1 MDVSRGI
8 AGPARSPVVPHRSA
22 GEARKPCASIV
33 VGSHNRLAHL
43 CELLERFLAQDVA
56 DFEVIVI
63 EQSTVSTAD
72 QRRRLAELARDPRI
86 RIHPRPPLGGA
97 GARNEGCRLAR
108 ADIIVAFDDDDLPAS
123 TRWLATLLRNFD
135 DPRCLGVSGRH
146 ILENGPNP
154 PYASMA
160 KARRRV
166 LSYSPL
172 MWQRCFPRSDVRS
185 DRIQNLMGGNSAV
198 RRSVLERCGLWD
210 AFARCENEN
219 SLWFRL
225 RRRIEPG
232 EYLVFDPEAT
242 MIRRLDVD
250 GGMAKRKLGVFGFG
264 WAMFEY
270 FHKII
275 GYYHPARFLALYP
288 IYFGFYF
295 WVICTWTWN
304 ESARYR
310 GKHVRA
316 LATLAGFALAQ
327 PVSWTVWMARLAID
341 RLRNGPAPRETE
353 FRPYPGGVAPAS
365 ISTSSSGEAIA
376 AGDLTVAM

>member
-1 MDVSRGI
+1 MDVTRGI
-8 AGPARSPVVPHRSA
+8 SGPARSPVVPPGPPGSRSA
-22 GEARKPCASIV
+22 GAAYKPSASIV
-33 VGSHNRLAHL
+33 VGSHNRLGCL
-43 CELLERFLAQDVA
+43 CELLERFLAQDFT

-63 EQSTVSTAD
+63 EQSTVSTAE
-72 QRRRLAELARDPRI
+72 QRGRLAELASDPRI
-86 RIHPRPPLGGA
+86 RIYPRSPLGGA

-123 TRWLATLLRNFD
+123 HAWLSTLLRNFD

-154 PYASMA
+154 PYANMA
-160 KARRRV
+160 RARQRV

-185 DRIQNLMGGNSAV
+185 HKIENLMGGNSAV

-210 AFARCENEN
+210 AFTRCENEN

-225 RRRIEPG
+225 RRKLRPG
-232 EYLVFDPEAT
+232 EYLVFDPQAT
-242 MIRRLDVD
+242 MIRRLDVE
-250 GGMAKRKLGVFGFG
+250 GGMAKRKLGVFAFG

-275 GYYHPARFLALYP
+275 GYYHPVRFVGLYP
-288 IYFGFYF
+288 IYFGFFF

-304 ESARYR
+304 ESAKYR
-310 GKHVRA
+310 GKHARA
-316 LATLAGFALAQ
+316 LATLAGFFLLQ
-327 PVSWTVWMARLAID
+327 PVSWTVWLARLALD
-341 RLRNGPAPRETE
+341 RLRRGPEKRETE
-353 FRPYPGGVAPAS
+353 FAPYPDAV
-365 ISTSSSGEAIA
+365 ICDELTFA
-376 AGDLTVAM
+376 A

>member
-1 MDVSRGI
+1 M
-8 AGPARSPVVPHRSA
+8 PPRSA
-22 GEARKPCASIV
+22 GPGGPAAEARKPSASIV
-33 VGSHNRLAHL
+33 VGSHNRLACL
-43 CELLERFLAQDVA
+43 CELLERFLAQDFT
-56 DFEVIVI
+56 DFEVLVI
-63 EQSTVSTAD
+63 EQSTQASAA

-86 RIHPRPPLGGA
+86 RIHSRPPLGGA

-123 TRWLATLLRNFD
+123 PGWLSSLLRNFD
-135 DPRCLGVSGRH
+135 DPYCLGVSGRH

-154 PYASMA
+154 PYANMDR
-160 KARRRV
+160 ARRRV

-185 DRIQNLMGGNSAV
+185 HRIENLMGGNSAV

-210 AFARCENEN
+210 AFTRCENEN

-225 RRRIEPG
+225 RKRMEPG

-242 MIRRLDVD
+242 MIRRLHVE
-250 GGMAKRKLGVFGFG
+250 GGMAKRALGVFGFG

-275 GYYHPARFLALYP
+275 GYYHPVRFLGLYP
-288 IYFGFYF
+288 VYFGFFF
-295 WVICTWTWN
+295 WVIGAWTWN
-304 ESARYR
+304 ESAKYR

-316 LATLAGFALAQ
+316 ALTLAGFALVQ
-327 PVSWTVWMARLAID
+327 PVSWAVWLARLAVD
-341 RLRNGPAPRETE
+341 RIRQGPAKRETE
-353 FRPYPGGVAPAS
+353 FAPYPSSSSSPAPA
-365 ISTSSSGEAIA
+365 A
-376 AGDLTVAM
+376 AAVVTRSDAVALDELAVSA

>member
-1 MDVSRGI
+1 MDVFRGI
-8 AGPARSPVVPHRSA
+8 AEPACSPAMPPRSA
-22 GEARKPCASIV
+22 RPGGAPRNPSASIV
-33 VGSHNRLAHL
+33 VGSHNRLACL
-43 CELLERFLAQDVA
+43 CELLERFLAQDVT

-63 EQSTVSTAD
+63 EQSTMATED

-86 RIHPRPPLGGA
+86 RIYPRPPLGGA

-123 TRWLATLLRNFD
+123 TSWLSSLVRNFD

-154 PYASMA
+154 PYANME
-160 KARRRV
+160 KARRQV

-185 DRIQNLMGGNSAV
+185 DKIQNLMGGNSAV

-210 AFARCENEN
+210 AFTRCENEN

-225 RRRIEPG
+225 RERMRPG
-232 EYLVFDPEAT
+232 EYLVFDPDAT
-242 MIRRLDVD
+242 MIRRLDVP

-275 GYYHPARFLALYP
+275 GYYHPVRFLGLYP
-288 IYFGFYF
+288 IYFVFFF
-295 WVICTWTWN
+295 WVICTWTYN

-310 GKHVRA
+310 DKHVRA
-316 LATLAGFALAQ
+316 IAMLVGFALAQ
-327 PVSWTVWMARLAID
+327 PMSWTVWLGRLTVD
-341 RLRNGPAPRETE
+341 RIRNGPAKRETE
-353 FRPYPGGVAPAS
+353 FTPYP
-365 ISTSSSGEAIA
+365 EAVVDA
-376 AGDLTVAM
+376 AGFDELAASA

>member
-8 AGPARSPVVPHRSA
+8 AGPARAPVMPPRAA
-22 GEARKPCASIV
+22 GSGDAHKPRASIV

-43 CELLERFLAQDVA
+43 CELLERFLAQDVT

-63 EQSTVSTAD
+63 EQSTTATED

-86 RIHPRPPLGGA
+86 RIYPRPPLGGA

-108 ADIIVAFDDDDLPAS
+108 ADILVSFDDDDLPAS
-123 TRWLATLLRNFD
+123 TAWLSTLLRNFD

-154 PYASMA
+154 PYANMA
-160 KARRRV
+160 AARRRV

-185 DRIQNLMGGNSAV
+185 ETIENLMGGNSAV
-198 RRSVLERCGLWD
+198 RRCVLERCGLWD
-210 AFARCENEN
+210 AFTRCENEN

-225 RRRIEPG
+225 RKRMRPG
-232 EYLVFDPEAT
+232 EYLAFDPEAT
-242 MIRRLDVD
+242 MIRRLDVE
-250 GGMAKRKLGVFGFG
+250 GGMAKRTLGVLGFG

-275 GYYHPARFLALYP
+275 GYYHPVRFVGLYP
-288 IYFGFYF
+288 IYFGFFF
-295 WVICTWTWN
+295 WVICAWTWN

-310 GKHVRA
+310 GKPVRA

-327 PVSWTVWMARLAID
+327 PVSWTVWLARLAID
-341 RLRNGPAPRETE
+341 RIRNGPAKRETA
-353 FRPYPGGVAPAS
+353 FVPYPEAVARDRLS
-365 ISTSSSGEAIA
+365 A
-376 AGDLTVAM
+376 AA

>member
-1 MDVSRGI
+1 M
-8 AGPARSPVVPHRSA
+8 RSGATGKPH
-22 GEARKPCASIV
+22 ASIV
-33 VGSHNRLAHL
+33 VGSHNRLACL
-43 CELLERFLAQDVA
+43 CELLERFLAQDFA

-63 EQSTVSTAD
+63 EQSTQATAE
-72 QRRRLAELARDPRI
+72 QRRGLAELARDPRI
-86 RIHPRPPLGGA
+86 RVHPRPPLGGA

-123 TRWLATLLRNFD
+123 TTWLGTLLRNFD
-135 DPRCLGVSGRH
+135 DPRCIGVGGRH

-154 PYASMA
+154 PYGNMA
-160 KARRRV
+160 KARRQV

-185 DRIQNLMGGNSAV
+185 HRIQNLMGGNSAI
-198 RRSVLERCGLWD
+198 RRSVLERGGLWD

-225 RRRIEPG
+225 RDKLAPG
-232 EYLVFDPEAT
+232 EYMVFDPDAA
-242 MIRRLDVD
+242 MIRRLDVE
-250 GGMAKRKLGVFGFG
+250 GGMAKRELGVLDFG

-288 IYFGFYF
+288 IYFAFFF

-304 ESARYR
+304 ESVRYR
-310 GKHVRA
+310 DHHVRA
-316 LATLAGFALAQ
+316 AATLTWFGLLQ
-327 PVSWTVWMARLAID
+327 PLSWAVWLARLAVD
-341 RLRNGPAPRETE
+341 RIRKGPAKRETE
-353 FRPYPGGVAPAS
+353 FAPYPSSLTAGGSVDGMVAA
-365 ISTSSSGEAIA
+365 
-376 AGDLTVAM
+376 

>member
-63 EQSTVSTAD
+63 EQSTMATPE
-72 QRRRLAELARDPRI
+72 QRRRLAEIAGDPRI
-86 RIHPRPPLGGA
+86 RIYHRPPLGGA

-123 TRWLATLLRNFD
+123 NSWLSKLLCNFD
-135 DPRCLGVSGRH
+135 DPHCIGVSGRH

-154 PYASMA
+154 PYSNMA
-160 KARRRV
+160 RARRRV
-166 LSYSPL
+166 LSYSLL

-219 SLWFRL
+219 SLWFRIRNRL
-225 RRRIEPG
+225 EPG
-232 EYLVFDPEAT
+232 EYLVFDPEPA
-242 MIRRLDVD
+242 MIRRLDVA

-275 GYYHPARFLALYP
+275 GYYHPLRFVALYP
-288 IYFGFYF
+288 IYFVFF
-295 WVICTWTWN
+295 FSVICAWAWN

-310 GKHVRA
+310 GNHVRA
-316 LATLAGFALAQ
+316 VATLVGFALAQ
-327 PVSWTVWMARLAID
+327 PVTWAVWLARLAID
-341 RLRNGPAPRETE
+341 RIRKGPEKRETR
-353 FRPYPGGVAPAS
+353 FAPYP
-365 ISTSSSGEAIA
+365 EALAHELA
-376 AGDLTVAM
+376 AA

>member
-8 AGPARSPVVPHRSA
+8 ARPARSPAMPPRPAGSA
-22 GEARKPCASIV
+22 REPRKTSASIV
-33 VGSHNRLAHL
+33 VGSHNRLPYL
-43 CELLERFLAQDVA
+43 CELIERFLAQDFT

-63 EQSTVSTAD
+63 EQSTVATAE
-72 QRRRLAELARDPRI
+72 QRHRLAELARDPRI
-86 RIHPRPPLGGA
+86 RIYSRPPLGGA

-123 TRWLATLLRNFD
+123 PRWLSSLLRNFD

-154 PYASMA
+154 PYANMA
-160 KARRRV
+160 KARRQV

-185 DRIQNLMGGNSAV
+185 DKIQNLMGGNSAV

-210 AFARCENEN
+210 AFTRCENEN

-225 RRRIEPG
+225 RKRMGPG

-242 MIRRLDVD
+242 MIRRLDVE

-275 GYYHPARFLALYP
+275 GYYHPVRFLGLYP
-288 IYFGFYF
+288 VYFAFFF

-304 ESARYR
+304 ESAKYR

-316 LATLAGFALAQ
+316 ALTLAGFLLAQ
-327 PVSWTVWMARLAID
+327 PVSWTVWLGRLAVD
-341 RLRNGPAPRETE
+341 RIRKGPAKRETE
-353 FRPYPGGVAPAS
+353 FTPYPAPVVDADDAVVLDELAAS
-365 ISTSSSGEAIA
+365 A
-376 AGDLTVAM
+376 

>member
-8 AGPARSPVVPHRSA
+8 AEPARSPAMPPGPA
-22 GEARKPCASIV
+22 GPAEEPYKPSASIV
-33 VGSHNRLAHL
+33 VGSHNRLACL
-43 CELLERFLAQDVA
+43 CELLERFLAQDFT

-63 EQSTVSTAD
+63 EQSTLATD
-72 QRRRLAELARDPRI
+72 GQRRRLAELARDPRI
-86 RIHPRPPLGGA
+86 RIYPRPPLGGA

-123 TRWLATLLRNFD
+123 ESWLSSLLRNFG

-154 PYASMA
+154 PYANMA
-160 KARRRV
+160 KARRQV

-185 DRIQNLMGGNSAV
+185 DKIQNLMGGNSAV

-210 AFARCENEN
+210 AFTRCENEN

-225 RRRIEPG
+225 RKRMAPG

-242 MIRRLDVD
+242 MIRRLDVE
-250 GGMAKRKLGVFGFG
+250 GGMAKRTLGVFGFG

-275 GYYHPARFLALYP
+275 GYYHPVRFLGLYP
-288 IYFGFYF
+288 IYFAFFF
-295 WVICTWTWN
+295 WVICAWTWN
-304 ESARYR
+304 ESVKFR

-316 LATLAGFALAQ
+316 ALTLVGFALAQ
-327 PVSWTVWMARLAID
+327 PVSWTVWLGRLAVD
-341 RLRNGPAPRETE
+341 RLRKGPAKRETE
-353 FRPYPGGVAPAS
+353 FTPYPG
-365 ISTSSSGEAIA
+365 A
-376 AGDLTVAM
+376 ADAADAVMRDELAATA

>member
-1 MDVSRGI
+1 MDVSRGP
-8 AGPARSPVVPHRSA
+8 AQPARSSA
-22 GEARKPCASIV
+22 MTPGSAATAGAARNPRASIV
-33 VGSHNRLAHL
+33 VGSHNRLPCL
-43 CELLERFLAQDVA
+43 CELLERFLAQDEA

-63 EQSTVSTAD
+63 EQSTRATAE

-86 RIHPRPPLGGA
+86 RIVPRRPLGGA

-123 TRWLATLLRNFD
+123 TGWLATLLRNFD

-154 PYASMA
+154 PYANMA
-160 KARRRV
+160 RARRRV

-185 DRIQNLMGGNSAV
+185 EKIQNLMGGNSAV
-198 RRSVLERCGLWD
+198 RRCVLERAGLWD
-210 AFARCENEN
+210 EFTRCENEN

-225 RRRIEPG
+225 RDKLRPG

-242 MIRRLDVD
+242 MIRRLHVE
-250 GGMAKRKLGVFGFG
+250 GGMAKRELGVFEFG

-275 GYYHPARFLALYP
+275 GYYHPLRFIALYP
-288 IYFGFYF
+288 IYFAFFF
-295 WVICTWTWN
+295 WVISAWTWN
-304 ESARYR
+304 EGARYR
-310 GKHVRA
+310 GRPVRA
-316 LATLAGFALAQ
+316 VTTLVGFALAQ
-327 PVSWTVWMARLAID
+327 PVAWVAWLGRLAID
-341 RLRNGPAPRETE
+341 RVRRGPARRETE
-353 FRPYPGGVAPAS
+353 FRPYADALAEELSVAA
-365 ISTSSSGEAIA
+365 
-376 AGDLTVAM
+376 